1 MLSSRPFPVTAL
13 AVLSVLVF
21 LYSFIIAQQI
31 LLGILAAGALW
42 LIYLLYRLVVR
53 LGRIAT
59 ALEKLVEQRA
69 DDL

>member
-13 AVLSVLVF
+13 AVLSVLVL
-21 LYSFIIAQQI
+21 LYSLIIAGQI
-31 LLGILAAGALW
+31 LLGVLATGAIW
-42 LIYLLYRLVVR
+42 LVYLLYRLVVR

-69 DDL
+69 DEL